1 MINKVVLLG
10 DIWKLPEERYNN
22 DSLKIC
28 TLFLVTKEF
37 RLDRNKNESEEK
49 VYIEH
54 KEWHQV
60 TVFNKTAEYV
70 MKNIK
75 VGDIVYIE
83 GQLQTRV
90 IAPAEGSNDKKKYIM
105 EIVVKDKGLVKK
117 IYSKKPINDA
127 VSENKTNNEEEDN
140 FELEEEIVF

>member
-49 VYIEH
+49 VYTEH
-54 KEWHQV
+54 KEWHQI

-75 VGDIVYIE
+75 IGDIVYIE

-90 IAPAEGSNDKKKYIM
+90 INPPEGSSDKKKYIM
-105 EIVVKDKGLVKK
+105 EIVVKDKGIVKK
-117 IYSKKPINDA
+117 IYSKKLVNDA
-127 VSENKTNNEEEDN
+127 VNDKNNEEDDN